1 MDRIGRFKLPRRVAR
16 VMKHVGAADG
26 GSQDDEDYDA
36 LDGGSTRCHYTPHRF
51 ELAAFSL
58 RFWTGAAAELDYPVS
73 QQSIVREPQPTIG
86 FQPLSQFAR
95 CDAGPFYL
103 CPRQFAFTS
112 VGDCA
117 MLVSRWGSHP
127 RQRPTGQ
134 VGFVR
139 RNGCTSRGVN
149 SDRRII
155 GTTETTLARWYRQN
169 LAI

>member
-1 MDRIGRFKLPRRVAR
+1 MALRIDTFSALLLSRTIIVRTAMDRIGRFKLPRRVAR

-127 RQRPTGQ
+127 RQRPQDRWVLFGAMGVQ
-134 VGFVR
+134 VV
-139 RNGCTSRGVN
+139 V
-149 SDRRII
+149 
-155 GTTETTLARWYRQN
+155 
-169 LAI
+169 